1 MSNICSAER
10 YWVRHT
16 SALVGMWMFEV
27 LGQSLGLR
35 RVFNFQLVLVE
46 NGYFFW
52 LFFEALL

>member
-16 SALVGMWMFEV
+16 SALGGMWMFEV